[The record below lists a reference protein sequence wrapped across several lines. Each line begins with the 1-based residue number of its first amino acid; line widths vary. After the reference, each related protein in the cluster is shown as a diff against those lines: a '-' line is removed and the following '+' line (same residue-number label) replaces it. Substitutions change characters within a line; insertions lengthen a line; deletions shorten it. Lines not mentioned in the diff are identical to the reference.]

1 MGTTKTVKRMD
12 ANGNFQDTKQTKV
25 ATVGKRKLYEETPI
39 YGKRKAGKS
48 PVGMG
53 GTGGGGKS
61 VTGTSKGKKTDSI
74 GNGAGCA
81 LTGDCK
87 KPKRKRI
94 R

>member
-25 ATVGKRKLYEETPI
+25 ATVGKRTLYKEEPI

-53 GTGGGGKS
+53 GTGGKGKS
-61 VTGTSKGKKTDSI
+61 RLGTSTGKRTTSI

-87 KPKRKRI
+87 KPKK
-94 R
+94 